1 MPRPTKFSPE
11 IGESILRHLGS
22 GRSRRE
28 TVEAL
33 GIGRRTLQDWLRR
46 GRDGEPTFAT
56 WAERVD
62 RVAELR
68 RRKRVRASWAR
79 YEAESKERW
88 KRFKRAREEWWKER
102 LGPIEFWSR
111 RLAWLASRGKW
122 EAYRRT
128 IERLRTEGFRTNAT
142 L

>member
-1 MPRPTKFSPE
+1 MPRPTKFTPE
-11 IGESILRHLGS
+11 IGESVLRHLAS

-46 GRDGEPTFAT
+46 GRAGEPGLAA

-62 RVAELR
+62 RVATLMHR
-68 RRKRVRASWAR
+68 QRVRATWDR
-79 YEAESKERW
+79 LEAESKERW
-88 KRFKRAREEWWKER
+88 MRFKRAREEYWMER
-102 LGPIEFWSR
+102 LGPLEFWSR
-111 RLAWLASRGKW
+111 RLAWLAERGRW

-128 IERLRTEGFRTNAT
+128 LERLRTEGFRTDCT
-142 L
+142 P

>member
-11 IGESILRHLGS
+11 VGEEFLRLLAG
-22 GRSRRE
+22 GRSRSE
-28 TVEAL
+28 ATDAL

-46 GRDGEPTFAT
+46 GREGEPTFAA

-62 RVAELR
+62 RVAALR
-68 RRKRVRASWAR
+68 RRGRIRASWDR

-88 KRFKRAREEWWKER
+88 TRSKRAREEYWKER
-102 LGPIEFWSR
+102 LGPLEFWSR
-111 RLAWLASRGKW
+111 RLAWLAARGKW

-128 IERLRTEGFRTNAT
+128 IERLKAEGFRTNAT